1 MELCGIYSTKI
12 ESKLKTINKIS
23 FQDIESIPQ
32 LVKDFLNQKIEG
44 FEENTFSFNN
54 FKKQI
59 HVKQN
64 SFTQEQREVLSNVF
78 KQQLS
83 ALTLSSKQKENIGN
97 LKRLNTFTIT
107 TGHQLNL
114 FSGPA
119 FFVYKI
125 LQTVKTCTDLKQS
138 FPDFNFVPVYW
149 MASEDHDFAEINHF
163 KTENNYYEINE
174 KSGGP
179 VGRIKVSDTFFI
191 SEFEKEFK
199 DSIFGTEL
207 ILMIKEAYKV
217 GNTLTEAIKT
227 LVNRLFSE
235 FGLLILDGD
244 SKELK
249 NQIKGIFKDELLHF
263 SLEKNSKEKVDF
275 LSEKYGKVQVNPRE
289 INLFY
294 LSETRDRIEFDGKNY
309 IIVDKNIQ
317 FTEEEI
323 LNELENFPEKFSP
336 NALMRP
342 VFQEKVL
349 PNLAYIGGN
358 AEIMYWLELK
368 DYFTKINI
376 PFPILIP
383 RNSMLFLKEKTLG
396 KIEKLNLKIE
406 DFFKSFT
413 TISNSKIL
421 DNNEILK
428 LLDEKE
434 GLLMNNF
441 SELKSIAETTEKSF
455 GNMVEA
461 EEVRQLKSFKRMKKR
476 LLHAEKIK
484 QSELLERLENLF
496 LNVHPS
502 KNWQERVYNFSVFFA
517 DYGYSWLETCLEE
530 MEIRESKLI
539 IVAI

>member
-1 MELCGIYSTKI
+1 
-12 ESKLKTINKIS
+12 LKTINKIS
-23 FQDIESIPQ
+23 FQNIESIPQ
-32 LVKDFLNQKIEG
+32 LVKDFLNRKIEG
-44 FEENTFSFNN
+44 FEESTFSLDHVI
-54 FKKQI
+54 KQI
-59 HVKQN
+59 HLKQN
-64 SFTQEQREVLSNVF
+64 SFTQDQRNVLF
-78 KQQLS
+78 KTFENQLS
-83 ALTLSSKQKENIGN
+83 GLEFSSKQKENIEN
-97 LKRLNTFTIT
+97 IKLPNAFTIT

-114 FSGPA
+114 FSGPV

-125 LQTVKTCTDLKQS
+125 LQTIKTCSYLKEN
-138 FPDFNFVPVYW
+138 FPDFNFIPVYW

-174 KSGGP
+174 KSGGA
-179 VGRIKVSDTFFI
+179 VGRIKINDTFFI

-199 DSIFGTEL
+199 DFVFGTEL
-207 ILMIKEAYKV
+207 ILMLKEAYKV
-217 GNTLTEAIKT
+217 GNTLTEAIKI

-249 NQIKGIFKDELLHF
+249 NQIKNTFKDELLNF
-263 SLEKNSKEKVDF
+263 SLNRNSKEKVDF
-275 LSEKYGKVQVNPRE
+275 LTEKYGKVQVNPRE

-294 LSETRDRIEFDGKNY
+294 LSETRDRIDFDGQKY
-309 IIVDKNIQ
+309 IVVDKNIQ
-317 FTEEEI
+317 FTENEI
-323 LNELENFPEKFSP
+323 LNELKNFPEKFSP

-342 VFQEKVL
+342 VYQETVL

-368 DYFTKINI
+368 DYFSKIEI

-396 KIEKLNLKIE
+396 KINKLNLKIE
-406 DFFKSFT
+406 DFFQNFA
-413 TISNSKIL
+413 TITNTKVL

-428 LLDEKE
+428 LLEEKE
-434 GLLMNNF
+434 NLLINQF
-441 SELKSIAETTEKSF
+441 SELKTIAETTEKSF
-455 GNMVEA
+455 GNMVKA

-484 QSELLERLENLF
+484 QSEMLERLENLF
-496 LNVHPS
+496 LDVHPS

-517 DYGYSWLETCLEE
+517 DHGYSWLETCLEE
-530 MEIRESKLI
+530 MEITESKLI